1 LSWIDPGRID
11 FRPVTAQDY
20 ELLENW
26 MQRPHWQEWWGE
38 VDTELGH
45 IREMVEGRDSTRPF
59 LFLLDGEPA
68 GYIQVWIIADHLAE
82 PWLSKAP
89 WLRDVPA
96 DSVGVDLSIGTE
108 SNLGKGLGTAVL
120 KAFLE
125 RLAAEGRHSIIIDP
139 DAANLRAIRAYEKAG
154 FKSILVAPGPERKR
168 PRRSLIM
175 QLAVDGNQAQSSNQ
189 AGIQG

>member
-1 LSWIDPGRID
+1 LSWIDPGRIG

-26 MQRPHWQEWWGE
+26 MQRPHCQEWWGE

-59 LFLLDGEPA
+59 LFRLDGEPA
-68 GYIQVWIIADHLAE
+68 GYIQVWIIADHLTE

-139 DAANLRAIRAYEKAG
+139 DAANARAIRAYEKAG
-154 FKSILVAPGPERKR
+154 FKPLLVAPGPEGEEEKAT
-168 PRRSLIM
+168 LIM
-175 QLAVDGNQAQSSNQ
+175 QLHTAARAAVPEMKHD
-189 AGIQG
+189 